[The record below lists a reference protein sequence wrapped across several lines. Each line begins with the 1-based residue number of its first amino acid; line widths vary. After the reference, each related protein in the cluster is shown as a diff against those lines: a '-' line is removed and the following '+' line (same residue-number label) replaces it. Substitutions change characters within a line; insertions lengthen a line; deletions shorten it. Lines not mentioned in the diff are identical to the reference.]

1 MKTIRLVVSVLTLL
15 SLTAVGLAAEIP
27 RSAHTKPPT
36 PAVHNECVDG
46 IRMPGE
52 YMGPDGVKHHIPK
65 IQPCTMKP
73 W

>member
-1 MKTIRLVVSVLTLL
+1 MKTMRLVLSVLTLL
-15 SLTAVGLAAEIP
+15 SLTAGGFAAETP
-27 RSAHTKPPT
+27 RPVHTTPPA
-36 PAVHNECVDG
+36 PPVHNECVDG

-65 IQPCTMKP
+65 MQPCAMKP